1 MENDEAGLKSLYAEL
16 ARAHPNAE
24 FCARAPLDFTSGAD
38 FENAL
43 REYVTVPLR
52 KGVPSLFRELAGLY
66 SDTAKTPS
74 MEKVFVEVVDSLRS
88 RKAFPGAPSGETEK
102 KPEATLANALTL
114 LAYHRDKTGDREA
127 ALACVDEAIALDITS
142 DSGAAPREAAFLKR
156 SGDYAGAVVEAQIAR
171 RGDLVDQYLN
181 GACVK
186 RLLQN
191 GQHEEAER
199 TAALFARDGDQ
210 ASNLYDM
217 QCAWFENE
225 AGWCHARG
233 QPRRAL
239 KYFAAVIQH
248 YEDTEEDQFDFHSYC
263 MRKST
268 LRSYVEMLRA
278 TDAVY
283 DKPRFREAAAG

>member
-1 MENDEAGLKSLYAEL
+1 MPDNHEWHALLVKSLGLENDEAGLKSLYAEL

-127 ALACVDEAIALDITS
+127 ALACVDEAIALDIKP
-142 DSGAAPREAAFLKR
+142 AILELHLAKAAFLKR

-171 RGDLVDQYLN
+171 RGDLADRYLN

-225 AGWCHARG
+225 AGVVPRARG
-233 QPRRAL
+233 QPRARAQ
-239 KYFAAVIQH
+239 V
-248 YEDTEEDQFDFHSYC
+248 
-263 MRKST
+263 
-268 LRSYVEMLRA
+268 LRRRDSALRGHGGGP
-278 TDAVY
+278 V
-283 DKPRFREAAAG
+283 

>member
-1 MENDEAGLKSLYAEL
+1 MPDNHEWHALLVKSLGLENDEAGLKSLYAEL

-38 FENAL
+38 FGKRPPRVRHRA
-43 REYVTVPLR
+43 LR

-74 MEKVFVEVVDSLRS
+74 MEKVFVEVVDLCAREGVPRSALRGDGKETRGDPRQRVDAS
-88 RKAFPGAPSGETEK
+88 GVPS
-102 KPEATLANALTL
+102 
-114 LAYHRDKTGDREA
+114 DKTGDREA
-127 ALACVDEAIALDITS
+127 ALACVDEAIALDIKP
-142 DSGAAPREAAFLKR
+142 AILELHLAKAAFLKR

-171 RGDLVDQYLN
+171 RGDLADRYLN

-217 QCAWFENE
+217 QCVVRERS
-225 AGWCHARG
+225 GWSYARAG
-233 QPRRAL
+233 QPRAL
-239 KYFAAVIQH
+239 KY
-248 YEDTEEDQFDFHSYC
+248 
-263 MRKST
+263 
-268 LRSYVEMLRA
+268 L
-278 TDAVY
+278 
-283 DKPRFREAAAG
+283 PP